1 MRIFWIRFASEIG
14 SEEFSDEHEHS
25 GPTGFGRTF
34 IEQFQERDVTFI
46 MASLAYYAFVSL
58 IPPLLLAIV
67 IASAVGGQDL
77 ANRITAQL
85 GSSLSPAVSQLLT
98 SVLSGAPGADGART
112 RRGHRPALERAQTLS
127 GA

>member
-67 IASAVGGQDL
+67 IASAVGQAL

-85 GSSLSPAVSQLLT
+85 ESSLPPAVSQLLT